1 MGRGAKIFL
10 VSALISAIIFGLISF
25 VVISALVERK
35 KASEEP
41 DGDAETAYHE
51 KYNYDNN
58 LEDI

>member
-10 VSALISAIIFGLISF
+10 VSALVASVIFGLISY
-25 VVISALVERK
+25 VIISALTDRK

-41 DGDAETAYHE
+41 TSESAYHE
-51 KYNYDNN
+51 FYNYDNI

>member
-10 VSALISAIIFGLISF
+10 VSALISAIIFGLISY
-25 VVISALVERK
+25 VIISALVDRK

-41 DGDAETAYHE
+41 TDESESAYHE
-51 KYNYDNN
+51 FYNYDNI

>member
-10 VSALISAIIFGLISF
+10 VSALVAFVIFGLISY
-25 VVISALVERK
+25 VIISALVDKK

-41 DGDAETAYHE
+41 ADDSKSAYHE
-51 KYNYDNN
+51 FYNYDNI